1 MIKIKEGDV
10 FEGQIEFYTNGS
22 ASLKVEEND
31 IFIYK
36 KNTANSLHLD
46 KVKIQIFQ
54 AERKLE
60 GRVIEVVSR
69 FKTEFVGRVQISK
82 NNTTFV
88 IPDNSKMSVD
98 FYIKGGLIAEDGQK
112 VIVELTKWEDS
123 KSPQGKIIKI
133 LGNSGD
139 NNTEMNSI
147 MFDYGLPIEFPQEVI
162 NESAL
167 VPEIITEKEIS
178 KRRDMRSIT
187 TITIDPVDA
196 KDFDD
201 ALSINFVVDGKIEVG
216 VHIADVSHYVKPGTK
231 LDEEAFKR
239 ATSVYLVDRC
249 VPMLP
254 ERLSNGICSL
264 KPHEDRLAF
273 SVIFTLDE
281 EGNILDTWQ
290 GKTIIHSDHRF
301 TYEQA
306 QSVIESVGKPNNEVG
321 RILSEDAGL
330 GNMDFR
336 RAGSLGASIIRL
348 NNLAQKIRER
358 RIKNGSIEMGGIE
371 VRFKLAE
378 DNKKPIGVY
387 FKEQKEA
394 NKLIEEFMLLANKS
408 VAKTLSDASRT
419 NVYRVHDTPNEDKLN
434 SLVSICRTFGYE
446 VKIDGQASDIKR
458 SLNLLLK
465 EIKGKPEENM
475 IETLVTRCMSK
486 ATYTIKNIGHY
497 GLGFTHYSHFTS
509 PIRRY
514 PDLITHRLLFD
525 FLNKKSQGNPGIIEE
540 QSKWCSARELV
551 AAKAQRDSIKYKQAE
566 YLLDK
571 IGNEFEGIVSGVTD
585 WGFYVELID
594 SKCEGMIR
602 YQSLEGNWSV
612 DTSAYTI
619 QDDNGKTIRLGDRMM
634 VIVKSVD
641 LEKKQI
647 DFILKID

>member
-1 MIKIKEGDV
+1 MIKLKEGDV
-10 FEGQIEFYTNGS
+10 HEGQIEFWTNGS
-22 ASLKVEEND
+22 ASLIVQETE

-36 KNTANSLHLD
+36 KNTSNSLHLD
-46 KVKIQIFQ
+46 TVKVEIFK
-54 AERKLE
+54 AEKKLE
-60 GRVIEVVSR
+60 GRVIEVISR
-69 FKTEFVGRVQISK
+69 FKKEFVGRVHISK
-82 NNTTFV
+82 NKSTFV
-88 IPDNSKMSVD
+88 IPDSNKIYTD

-112 VIVELTKWEDS
+112 VVVELTKWKDT
-123 KSPQGKIIKI
+123 KSPQGKIIKV

-147 MFDYGLPIEFPQEVI
+147 MAEYGLPVEFPQEVI

-178 KRRDMRSIT
+178 KRRDMRNIT

-201 ALSINFVVDGKIEVG
+201 ALSVNFIDDKIEVG
-216 VHIADVSHYVKPGTK
+216 VHIADVSHYVIPDTN
-231 LDEEAFKR
+231 LDKEAYQR

-273 SVIFTLDE
+273 SVIFTLDG
-281 EGNILDTWQ
+281 EGNILNTWQ
-290 GKTIIHSDHRF
+290 GKTIIHSDRRF
-301 TYEQA
+301 TYEEA
-306 QSVIESVGKPNNEVG
+306 QEIIE
-321 RILSEDAGL
+321 
-330 GNMDFR
+330 GND
-336 RAGSLGASIIRL
+336 GDYSKEIRVL
-348 NNLAQKIRER
+348 NGLAQKIRAR
-358 RIKNGSIEMGGIE
+358 RIKDGSIEMGGIE

-408 VAKTLSDASRT
+408 VAKTLSDASRA
-419 NVYRVHDTPNEDKLN
+419 NVYRVHDTPNEEKLN
-434 SLVSICRTFGYE
+434 SLVSVCNTFGYNI
-446 VKIDGQASDIKR
+446 KIDGKSSEIKR
-458 SLNLLLK
+458 SLNELLK

-525 FLNKKSQGNPGIIEE
+525 FLNKKPQGNPGIIED
-540 QSKWCSARELV
+540 QSIWCSGRELV

-571 IGNEFEGIVSGVTD
+571 IGNIFDGIVSGVTD
-585 WGFYVELID
+585 WGLYVELID

-612 DTSAYTI
+612 NTETYTI
-619 QDDNGKTIRLGDRMM
+619 QDENGNTIRLGDSLSVM
-634 VIVKSVD
+634 VKAVD

-647 DFILKID
+647 DFTLEY

>member
-1 MIKIKEGDV
+1 MIELKEGDV
-10 FEGQIEFYTNGS
+10 LEGQIEFSTNGN
-22 ASLKVEEND
+22 ASLMIEDKE

-46 KVKIQIFQ
+46 RVKIQIFQ

-60 GRVIEVVSR
+60 GKVIEVVSR
-69 FKTEFVGRVQISK
+69 FKKEFVGRVQIGK
-82 NNTTFV
+82 KTTFV
-88 IPDNSKMSVD
+88 IPDNNKILVD
-98 FYIKGGLIAEDGQK
+98 FYIKGGLKAENDQK

-123 KSPQGKIIKI
+123 KSPQGKIVKI

-147 MFDYGLPIEFPQEVI
+147 MFEYGLPIEFPQEVI
-162 NESAL
+162 NESML
-167 VPEIITEKEIS
+167 VPEIISEKEIS
-178 KRRDMRSIT
+178 SRKDMRNVT
-187 TITIDPVDA
+187 TLTIDPVDA

-201 ALSINFVVDGKIEVG
+201 ALSIEFKGDTIEVG
-216 VHIADVSHYVKPGTK
+216 VHIADVGHYVKPGTK

-264 KPHEDRLAF
+264 KPNEDRLAF
-273 SVIFTLDE
+273 SVIFTLDKN
-281 EGNILDTWQ
+281 GGILNTWH
-290 GKTIIHSDHRF
+290 GKTVIHSNRRYS
-301 TYEQA
+301 YEEA
-306 QSVIESVGKPNNEVG
+306 QEIIEGFEGDFYNE
-321 RILSEDAGL
+321 
-330 GNMDFR
+330 
-336 RAGSLGASIIRL
+336 IRTL
-348 NNLAQKIRER
+348 NELAQKIRKK
-358 RIKNGSIEMGGIE
+358 RIKEGSIEMGGIE
-371 VRFKLAE
+371 VKFKLAA

-408 VAKTLSDASRT
+408 VAKTLSDAGWS
-419 NVYRVHDTPNEDKLN
+419 NVYRVHDTPNMEKLS
-434 SLVSICRTFGYE
+434 SLVTVCKTFGYDVE
-446 VKIDGQASDIKR
+446 VSDNSSEIKK
-458 SLNLLLK
+458 SLNELLK
-465 EIKGKPEENM
+465 EIKEKPEENM

-514 PDLITHRLLFD
+514 PDLITHRILFD
-525 FLNKKSQGNPGIIEE
+525 YLNKSSQGNPGKIEE
-540 QSKWCSARELV
+540 QAKWCSSRELV

-571 IGNEFEGIVSGVTD
+571 IGNVFDGIVSGVTD
-585 WGFYVELID
+585 WGMYIELIE
-594 SKCEGMIR
+594 SKCEGMVR
-602 YQSLEGNWSV
+602 YQSLEGKWSV
-612 DTSAYTI
+612 DTTNYTI
-619 QDDNGKTIRLGDRMM
+619 TNEYGEKIRLGDQVK

-647 DFILKID
+647 DFNLL